1 MRRIFSLVWVFIVFA
16 GGAFAQDGLQRFE
29 RDLKPQF
36 EFEKFTYSSASPLG
50 ASGFVLNDVVA
61 IAPAS
66 PQTGGKTT
74 TFKFDK
80 VTVEEFDFE
89 RVPKGGLKD
98 KSGNDDVPRF
108 ARLKLEGISGDD
120 DFKTILA
127 GYGVPPV
134 PLDAAFDYRL
144 DPATKVLT
152 INKLE
157 FSLRGLAR
165 AELNLVLDG
174 ISDKAS
180 KIEGAKDDGRLRT
193 ATLVYDDK
201 GLLTK
206 LLPAIAK
213 QNGGTV
219 EMWIGMAQG
228 PLQGFAAGQGPE
240 TMKLLDALASYLA
253 DWKAPKGPL
262 RITLN
267 PPKTTSLNDLDK
279 VMQPNALTEVF
290 GLVATYEGTRPGAA
304 GGGAG
309 AAPLKSSPK
318 APPNAPQTAEDAAPD
333 GKRLT
338 GKAAWDTVVGNT
350 LTGRID
356 GKTYHDLYRKDG
368 KLVSL
373 LDDEVTTGKW
383 FPEGDKVCTK
393 YPDDDKECYTVVA
406 TGRTVTMTNAKGKG
420 FRATLLRGN
429 PKDL

>member
-1 MRRIFSLVWVFIVFA
+1 MRRIFSLVWLFVVFA

-29 RDLKPQF
+29 RDIKPQF
-36 EFEKFTYSSASPLG
+36 EFEKFTYSSASSLG
-50 ASGFVLNDVVA
+50 ANGFVLNNVVA
-61 IAPAS
+61 VAPAS

-80 VTVEEFDFE
+80 VTVEDFDFE
-89 RVPKGGLKD
+89 RVPKGGFKG
-98 KSGNDDVPRF
+98 KPGNDDIPRF

-120 DFKTILA
+120 DMNTILA
-127 GYGVPPV
+127 GYGIPTVPADMV
-134 PLDAAFDYRL
+134 LDYRL
-144 DPATKVLT
+144 DPASKVLT

-180 KIEGAKDDGRLRT
+180 KMEGAKDDGRLRT
-193 ATLVYDDK
+193 GTLVYDDR
-201 GLLTK
+201 GLLAK
-206 LLPAIAK
+206 LLPTMAK
-213 QNGGTV
+213 ENGTTAEAWV
-219 EMWIGMAQG
+219 AMAQI
-228 PLQGFAAGQGPE
+228 PIKAFAAGQGPE
-240 TMKLLDALASYLA
+240 TLKALDSLVSYIA

-262 RITLN
+262 KIILA
-267 PPKTTSLNDLDK
+267 PPKTTSMSDFDK
-279 VMQPNALTEVF
+279 VMEPNALTDIF
-290 GLVATYEGTRPGAA
+290 GLAVSYEGTRPGAA
-304 GGGAG
+304 GGGG
-309 AAPLKSSPK
+309 GGTKTPRV
-318 APPNAPQTAEDAAPD
+318 APPQSADDTPSD

-338 GKAAWDTVVGNT
+338 GKAAWETVVGNT

-383 FPEGDKVCTK
+383 FLEGEKVCTK
-393 YPDDDKECYTVVA
+393 YPDEDKDCHTVVA
-406 TGRTVTMTNAKGKG
+406 VGRTVTMTDAKGKG